1 MLVGPIVAFQALAG
15 RELQRLAD
23 LRFPDA
29 DGICA
34 ERSSS
39 VRFLTFSARC
49 SVAIVTLSPAASS
62 RAIEGCVIP
71 SLRASCACVRPSAAR
86 ASLMIDPAL
95 MHRSRYRSWTIDRL
109 ERTLPYNRPP
119 MRIAMLA
126 LALLLA
132 RAATA
137 DAVPPAPIPEG
148 PGAGSLQ
155 PFIGAPARPRP
166 VTAVD
171 PPRHPFMAPN
181 SRSNLH
187 VDAYQTDVHQGPGP
201 LGKQT
206 SRVETF
212 LSAEC
217 ASVTFDSR
225 GRIVTVCVGVDG
237 PKLFLMDATTLETLA
252 TFPLPPRIPAAGNI
266 FTDFGGGGY
275 FYLDEADRAVIPTTT
290 RHILVVEQEG
300 AGFALE
306 RDYDVSGSL
315 ALGDKIIS
323 ALPDW
328 SGRLWFVSQ
337 QGVVGTVDRTSGA
350 VTTLALG
357 ERIENSFAVDE
368 TGGVYVVTETAMYR
382 LDAGASGAPAVTWR
396 EVYENSGIAKPG
408 QVGAGSGTTP
418 TLLGR
423 DLVAITDNADPMNV
437 VVYRRG
443 AAGEGPRTVC
453 VQPVFEQGASATD
466 NSLIGA
472 GRSLIVENNYGY
484 SGPTSTQDG
493 KTTTPGLERVD
504 LDADGT
510 GCRSVWRSQEIAPT
524 VVPKLSAANG
534 IVYTYTKDPQPD
546 GQDAWYLTA
555 LDFRT
560 GRTLYKRL
568 GGEGLGHNNNYAP
581 VTLGPD
587 GTAYVGVLGGLIG
600 LRDATPPPGAEGGT
614 PARHGALRL
623 QTRRLR
629 GGRLRLRVVGKGVRQ
644 VRRVE
649 FRARGEKVRVD
660 RRRPFAATVARKRL
674 KRSGRTTLA
683 ARIVRKD
690 GTRTKRVNR
699 VRRR

>member
-1 MLVGPIVAFQALAG
+1 MVRGGLLTAVVLLA
-15 RELQRLAD
+15 
-23 LRFPDA
+23 
-29 DGICA
+29 
-34 ERSSS
+34 
-39 VRFLTFSARC
+39 SA
-49 SVAIVTLSPAASS
+49 APAA
-62 RAIEGCVIP
+62 
-71 SLRASCACVRPSAAR
+71 
-86 ASLMIDPAL
+86 
-95 MHRSRYRSWTIDRL
+95 
-109 ERTLPYNRPP
+109 
-119 MRIAMLA
+119 
-126 LALLLA
+126 
-132 RAATA
+132 
-137 DAVPPAPIPEG
+137 AVPPVPIPEG
-148 PGAGSLQ
+148 PQAGSLKA
-155 PFIGAPARPRP
+155 FIGAPAPQRP
-166 VTAVD
+166 VAAAD

-201 LGKQT
+201 LGRQM

-212 LSAEC
+212 LSADC

-237 PKLFLMDATTLETLA
+237 PRLYMMDAQTLETLA
-252 TFPLPPRIPAAGNI
+252 TFPLPPRVPGGGNL

-275 FYLDEADRAVIPTTT
+275 FYLDEADRAVIPTTS
-290 RHILVVEQEG
+290 RHVFVVRQTADG
-300 AGFALE
+300 SGFELE
-306 RDYDVSGSL
+306 RDYDLTGSV
-315 ALGDKIIS
+315 AIGDKIIS

-337 QGVVGTVDRTSGA
+337 QGVVGIVDRASGA
-350 VTTLALG
+350 VTALPLR

-368 TGGVYVVTETAMYR
+368 TGGGFVVTEKAMYR
-382 LDAGASGAPAVTWR
+382 LDAGSSGFPVTTWR
-396 EVYENSGIAKPG
+396 ELYENSGIAKPG

-437 VVYRRG
+437 VVYRR
-443 AAGEGPRTVC
+443 APSTDSSPTVC

-555 LDFRT
+555 LDFHT
-560 GRTLYKRL
+560 GKTLYKRL

-587 GTAYVGVLGGLIG
+587 GTAYVGVLGGLVA
-600 LRDATPPPGAEGGT
+600 LRDRSAPPGAQPPGPGTSGG
-614 PARHGALRL
+614 RRGL
-623 QTRRLR
+623 RRLR
-629 GGRLRLRVVGKGVRQ
+629 LHVRRLGPRRARVRVMGGGTRL
-644 VRRVE
+644 VRRVD
-649 FRARGEKVRVD
+649 FLRGRKRVAHD
-660 RRRPFAATVARKRL
+660 RRRPFRRTVRVGR
-674 KRSGRTTLA
+674 GRTRLR
-683 ARIVRKD
+683 ARILLLDGRRVVR
-690 GTRTKRVNR
+690 TRRVGR
-699 VRRR
+699 SRQR

>member
-1 MLVGPIVAFQALAG
+1 M
-15 RELQRLAD
+15 
-23 LRFPDA
+23 
-29 DGICA
+29 
-34 ERSSS
+34 
-39 VRFLTFSARC
+39 VRRGVLT
-49 SVAIVTLSPAASS
+49 AA
-62 RAIEGCVIP
+62 V
-71 SLRASCACVRPSAAR
+71 
-86 ASLMIDPAL
+86 
-95 MHRSRYRSWTIDRL
+95 
-109 ERTLPYNRPP
+109 
-119 MRIAMLA
+119 
-126 LALLLA
+126 LLLA
-132 RAATA
+132 HAAPA
-137 DAVPPAPIPEG
+137 AAVPPAPIPEG
-148 PGAGSLQ
+148 PQAGSLQ
-155 PFIGAPARPRP
+155 TFIGAPAPQRP
-166 VTAVD
+166 VAAVD

-181 SRSNLH
+181 GRSNIH

-201 LGKQT
+201 LGKDM

-212 LSAEC
+212 LSADC
-217 ASVTFDSR
+217 ASVTFDSK

-237 PKLFLMDATTLETLA
+237 PKLFLIDAQTLETLA
-252 TFPLPPRIPAAGNI
+252 SFPLPPRIPGGGNV
-266 FTDFGGGGY
+266 FTDFAGGGY
-275 FYLDEADRAVIPTTT
+275 FYLDEADRAVIPTTS
-290 RHILVVEQEG
+290 RHIYVVRQG
-300 AGFALE
+300 GSGFELE
-306 RDYDVSGSL
+306 RDYDATGAVP
-315 ALGDKIIS
+315 LGDKIVS

-337 QGVVGTVDRTSGA
+337 QGVVGIVDRASGA
-350 VTTLALG
+350 VTALPLR

-368 TGGVYVVTETAMYR
+368 TGGVFVVTEKAMYR
-382 LDAGASGAPAVTWR
+382 LDAGSSGFPVTTWR
-396 EVYENSGIAKPG
+396 ELYENSGIAKPG

-418 TLLGR
+418 TLLGK

-437 VVYRRG
+437 VVYRR
-443 AAGEGPRTVC
+443 APSTDSSRTVC

-546 GQDAWYLTA
+546 DQDAWYLTA
-555 LDFRT
+555 LDFHT
-560 GRTLYKRL
+560 GETLYKRL

-600 LRDATPPPGAEGGT
+600 LRDATPPPGAAGGPPAGT
-614 PARHGALRL
+614 PTRRRHGS
-623 QTRRLR
+623 
-629 GGRLRLRVVGKGVRQ
+629 LRLRVRRLKGGRVRAKVVGKGVRQ

-649 FRARGEKVRVD
+649 FRVRG
-660 RRRPFAATVARKRL
+660 KRL
-674 KRSGRTTLA
+674 KRDRTRPFDAVITLKRFNKRGRTKIA

-690 GTRTKRVNR
+690 GTRAKRVKR

>member
-1 MLVGPIVAFQALAG
+1 MLRRGLLIAAVLLVGG
-15 RELQRLAD
+15 
-23 LRFPDA
+23 
-29 DGICA
+29 
-34 ERSSS
+34 
-39 VRFLTFSARC
+39 
-49 SVAIVTLSPAASS
+49 
-62 RAIEGCVIP
+62 
-71 SLRASCACVRPSAAR
+71 AAR
-86 ASLMIDPAL
+86 A
-95 MHRSRYRSWTIDRL
+95 
-109 ERTLPYNRPP
+109 
-119 MRIAMLA
+119 
-126 LALLLA
+126 
-132 RAATA
+132 AAA
-137 DAVPPAPIPEG
+137 PPAPIPEG
-148 PGAGSLQ
+148 PQAGSLKA
-155 PFIGAPARPRP
+155 FIGSPAPQRP
-166 VTAVD
+166 VEAAD
-171 PPRHPFMAPN
+171 PPRHPFMASN

-201 LGKQT
+201 LGRDMG
-206 SRVETF
+206 RVETF
-212 LSAEC
+212 LSSDC
-217 ASVTFDSR
+217 ASVTFDSK

-237 PKLFLMDATTLETLA
+237 PKLFLMDARTLETLS
-252 TFPLPPRIPAAGNI
+252 TFPLPPRIPGGGNL
-266 FTDFGGGGY
+266 FTDFAGGGY
-275 FYLDEADRAVIPTTT
+275 FYLDESDRAVIPTTS
-290 RHILVVEQEG
+290 RHVFVVRQTAGG
-300 AGFALE
+300 AGFELE
-306 RDYDVSGSL
+306 RDYDLTGAV

-337 QGVVGTVDRTSGA
+337 QGVVGIVDRASGA
-350 VTTLALG
+350 VTALPLR
-357 ERIENSFAVDE
+357 ERIENSIAVDE
-368 TGGVYVVTETAMYR
+368 TGGVYVVTEKAMYR
-382 LDAGASGAPAVTWR
+382 LDAGSSGYPVTTWR

-437 VVYRRG
+437 VVYRR
-443 AAGEGPRTVC
+443 APSTDSSRTVC
-453 VQPVFEQGASATD
+453 VQPVFEKGASATD

-546 GQDAWYLTA
+546 NQDAWYLTA

-560 GRTLYKRL
+560 GKTLFKRL

-581 VTLGPD
+581 ITLGPD

-600 LRDATPPPGAEGGT
+600 LRDATPPPGAAGGP
-614 PARHGALRL
+614 PAGSGGKRKHGALRL
-623 QTRRLR
+623 KVRRLKR
-629 GGRLRLRVVGKGVRQ
+629 GRLRLHVVGKGVRQ

-649 FRARGEKVRVD
+649 FRVRGKRVRVD
-660 RRRPFAATVARKRL
+660 RKRPFRATVARKRL
-674 KRSGRTTLA
+674 KRSGRTKVV

-690 GTRTKRVNR
+690 GTRAKRIKR